1 MKNISLAIL
10 VLPIILG
17 CSTTPV
23 APITAEISI
32 YGITSSKNE
41 LRVPLAESPTKM
53 MRTSNETTVIAKTN
67 EIPMK
72 IGTAFGICAEFS
84 GVSASNRSSIKRFI
98 SHPQMK
104 TVDGKTRTEFS
115 YPAVLKTIE
124 SVTSDCHGYGLD
136 YEFELLP
143 GIWII
148 GYQQNDKLIV
158 SKEFHVK

>member
-1 MKNISLAIL
+1 MQNIFIAMLM
-10 VLPIILG
+10 LPIILG

-23 APITAEISI
+23 APITAEISS

-41 LRVPLAESPTKM
+41 LRVPLEESPTKM
-53 MRTSNETTVIAKTN
+53 MRTSKETTVIAKTN
-67 EIPMK
+67 KIPMQ

-84 GVSASNRSSIKRFI
+84 GVSELNRSSIRRFI

-104 TVDGKTRTEFS
+104 TAEGKIRTEFS

-136 YEFELLP
+136 NEFELLP
-143 GIWII
+143 GIWNI
-148 GYQQNDKLIV
+148 GFQQNDKLIV